1 MCQQHT
7 AGHHCRHL
15 WANLCGHDVTT
26 YVVIPVFVGH
36 LIHKHHRNAAAD
48 AQQMFLGSGTQESDV
63 WQMCGR
69 LCLEQSKMEV
79 PTLMSKGVSRL
90 LRSFLCTHRKLIS
103 TMLLVLPRIQIVAG
117 TAAQS
122 ILELFEGCQ
131 QVVMVNAACLE
142 RQKAQDDVHHPEVS
156 LANYMGY
163 AYCLHICMF
172 SCPSQGPVV
181 IGE

>member
-15 WANLCGHDVTT
+15 WANLCGHAVTT
-26 YVVIPVFVGH
+26 HVVIPIFGGY
-36 LIHKHHRNAAAD
+36 LIHEHHRNAAAD
-48 AQQMFLGSGTQESDV
+48 AQQMFLGSGTQASHF
-63 WQMCGR
+63 WKMGGR
-69 LCLEQSKMEV
+69 LCLQQSRMGV

-117 TAAQS
+117 TAAP
-122 ILELFEGCQ
+122 ILELSRACQ
-131 QVVMVNAACLE
+131 QVVMVSAACLE
-142 RQKAQDDVHHPEVS
+142 RQKAQDDVHHVEV
-156 LANYMGY
+156 LLTNYMCN
-163 AYCLHICMF
+163 AYCLHVGVF
-172 SCPSQGPVV
+172 SCPSQGPVL